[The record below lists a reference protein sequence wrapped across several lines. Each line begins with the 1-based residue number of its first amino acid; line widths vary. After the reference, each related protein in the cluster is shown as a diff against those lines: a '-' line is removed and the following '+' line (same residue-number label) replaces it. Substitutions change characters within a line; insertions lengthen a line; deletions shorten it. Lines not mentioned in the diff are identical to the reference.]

1 MPALLLQACRYRRGL
16 TEGNDLE
23 HTPDM
28 TCDGA
33 ARIHFLGK
41 AESQANSKDFRKN
54 LKIGEYDREAMNTL
68 QSEDCI

>member
-1 MPALLLQACRYRRGL
+1 
-16 TEGNDLE
+16 
-23 HTPDM
+23 M

-41 AESQANSKDFRKN
+41 AERQANSKDFRKN